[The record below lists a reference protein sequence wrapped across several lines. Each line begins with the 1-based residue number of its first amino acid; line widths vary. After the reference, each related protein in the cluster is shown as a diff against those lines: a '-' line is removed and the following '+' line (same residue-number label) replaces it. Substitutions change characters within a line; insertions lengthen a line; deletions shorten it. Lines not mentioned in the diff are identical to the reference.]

1 MQAVLPATLLEQIEQ
16 EAKLLLIDPAG
27 FLDIIALEKN
37 AKLIITDSG
46 GLQKEAY
53 FFEKPCIILR
63 EQTEWVEIVKAG
75 AAILTGAHKN
85 QILKAYTQFSVKH
98 TCSYPELFGN
108 GQAAHF
114 ICEKILA
121 EL

>member
-1 MQAVLPATLLEQIEQ
+1 MQALLPATLIQQIEQ
-16 EAKLLLIDPAG
+16 EEKLLLIEPAG

-37 AKLIITDSG
+37 ATLIITDSG

-63 EQTEWVEIVKAG
+63 EQTEWVEIVEAG

-85 QILKAYTQFSVKH
+85 QILKAYAQFSENH
-98 TCSYPELFGN
+98 HCAYPELFGN